1 MRILKIWLLAVLG
14 AGALLGVLSVTEM
27 VDAAQLRELA
37 RMTVLAIV
45 VLAATHYSWTVM
57 RGRANPSDH
66 TDKPVP

>member
-14 AGALLGVLSVTEM
+14 AGAILGVLSVTEM
-27 VDAAQLRELA
+27 VDARQLRELA

-45 VLAATHYSWTVM
+45 VLAATHYAWIVM